1 MNDSRLRATSSFAS
15 DATVHKGGNGSSP
28 SPLSQKPSFPPSY
41 DDKSVTIAP
50 PSNSVGMKEKL
61 QKAKAVSFTLF
72 KKYWFLAGLAF
83 VIALAY
89 AVPDVARKGGYIRA
103 EWSIKWGKN

>member
-15 DATVHKGGNGSSP
+15 DATVHKGGNGSSS

-50 PSNSVGMKEKL
+50 SPKSEKL
-61 QKAKAVSFTLF
+61 HKVKAIFFTLL

-83 VIALAY
+83 VIVLAY

-103 EWSIKWGKN
+103 EWSIKWGKNRIK